1 MVQRPLGISSEN
13 FFLISSQ
20 ILSGIRRYR
29 CVASDSQE
37 QVMTGHDDIDRMF
50 EEGFIRSLAK
60 AVASEVAQQR
70 LVAPRLFSLDQ
81 AAMYLGMTKAALKYK
96 ALDGQ
101 IPAVRIDK
109 KWRFDREDLDRIIQ
123 GSKQVA

>member
-1 MVQRPLGISSEN
+1 
-13 FFLISSQ
+13 
-20 ILSGIRRYR
+20 
-29 CVASDSQE
+29 
-37 QVMTGHDDIDRMF
+37 MTGHDDTDRMF

-70 LVAPRLFSLDQ
+70 LVAPRLFSLDE
-81 AAMYLGMTKAALKYK
+81 AAVYLGMTKAALKYK